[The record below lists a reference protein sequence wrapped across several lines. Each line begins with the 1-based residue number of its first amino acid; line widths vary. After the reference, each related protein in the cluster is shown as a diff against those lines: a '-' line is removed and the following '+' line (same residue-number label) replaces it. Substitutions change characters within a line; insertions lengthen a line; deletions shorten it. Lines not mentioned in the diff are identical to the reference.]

1 MTAAAAPSL
10 PRLDPDAC
18 WDRLTGDAEAGP
30 DFLYGVTT
38 TGVVC
43 RPGCPSRRPRRE
55 NVRFFAT
62 LAEAEG
68 AGFRPCKRCCP
79 DKAMTAAAER
89 ARAAVEKACGLIRAT
104 LEAGEAAPTLHAL
117 AEAVHLSPFHFQRLF
132 KRLTGVSPRDY
143 AAGCKQGRLVAA
155 LAKGDDVAG
164 ALYEAGFGAVSDAYR
179 AVKQA
184 TGTTPARLKAGGFD
198 LWWATVETVL
208 GLTLVAATEEG
219 IAALFMGEDEDMLA
233 ADLVHRFPKA
243 RIARDQARLAP
254 LLDAV
259 AARAG
264 EPFAGGNLPLDLRGS
279 AFEIAV
285 WNALRAIPVGET
297 RTYGALAQAIGKP
310 GAARAVGRACGANP
324 VSILVPCHR
333 AVGADGA
340 LTGYRWGTARK
351 RRLLEIERDAES

>member
-1 MTAAAAPSL
+1 MTA
-10 PRLDPDAC
+10 RTDLDLDAC
-18 WDRLTGDAEAGP
+18 WSRLSGAAQDGP
-30 DFLYGVTT
+30 DFYYGVAT
-38 TGVVC
+38 TGVIC
-43 RPGCPSRRPRRE
+43 RPGCPSRLPRRE
-55 NVRFFAT
+55 NVRFFAD
-62 LAEAEG
+62 LASGLA

-79 DKAMTAAAER
+79 DQPAGAAAQR
-89 ARAAVEKACGLIRAT
+89 AQGAVEKACILIRDA
-104 LEAGEAAPTLHAL
+104 LEAGEAAPTLNAL
-117 AEAVHLSPFHFQRLF
+117 AESVHLSPFHFQRLF

-184 TGTTPARLKAGGFD
+184 TGTTPAKLKAGDFD
-198 LWWATVETVL
+198 LWWATVDTVF
-208 GLTLVAATEEG
+208 GLTLVAATAQG
-219 IAALFMGEDEDMLA
+219 IAALFMGEDEAMLA
-233 ADLVHRFPKA
+233 ADLVHRFPRA

-259 AARAG
+259 RARAA
-264 EPFAGGNLPLDLRGS
+264 EPRAGGALALDLRGT
-279 AFEIAV
+279 AFEISV
-285 WNALRAIPVGET
+285 WQALRAIPVGET
-297 RTYGALAQAIGKP
+297 RTYGALAAAIGKP

-333 AVGADGA
+333 AVGADGS

-351 RRLLEIERDAES
+351 RKLLEIEREAGA